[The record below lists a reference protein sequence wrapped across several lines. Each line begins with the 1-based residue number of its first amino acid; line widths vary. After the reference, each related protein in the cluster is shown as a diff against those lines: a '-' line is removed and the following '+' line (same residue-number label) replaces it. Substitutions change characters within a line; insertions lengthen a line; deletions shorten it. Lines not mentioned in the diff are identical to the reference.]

1 METTAVALLLVM
13 TKWIKSVIR
22 VGEREPKLL
31 SSNSG
36 QPELPIVCQS
46 KFEYITDGEREGDSI
61 KSKTVPALSSKCD
74 DHQSDR
80 SLSLSLS
87 PLSLNKASAV

>member
-1 METTAVALLLVM
+1 METTAVALPLVM

-46 KFEYITDGEREGDSI
+46 KFEYITDGERERGRLDKKQNST
-61 KSKTVPALSSKCD
+61 SFE
-74 DHQSDR
+74 Q
-80 SLSLSLS
+80 
-87 PLSLNKASAV
+87 